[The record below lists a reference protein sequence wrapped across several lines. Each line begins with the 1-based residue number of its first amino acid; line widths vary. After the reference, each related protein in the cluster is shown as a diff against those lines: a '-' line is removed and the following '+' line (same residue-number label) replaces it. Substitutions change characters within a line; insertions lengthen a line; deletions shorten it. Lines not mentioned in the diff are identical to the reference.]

1 MLSCFVAMSLL
12 SNTPVAGVQTQ
23 GGGHR
28 ADMHL
33 SESSLAD
40 TWTWVLAKNRP
51 VPSDRGLQCAKG
63 NCSEGRKKYEV
74 VLNG

>member
-1 MLSCFVAMSLL
+1 MVTFDFHRTVYFFVQGSPLQFKVCAIFQLSVDFGMLSCFVVMSLL

-40 TWTWVLAKNRP
+40 T
-51 VPSDRGLQCAKG
+51 
-63 NCSEGRKKYEV
+63 
-74 VLNG
+74 